1 MFSVVV
7 CEEGKYPKE
16 SVSIDWML
24 HIGNGYANNHII
36 LIIQLYQLFK
46 LRQFKVQD
54 LFVKILKRL
63 RERRFYYKS
72 V

>member
-16 SVSIDWML
+16 SESVDWML